1 MRASRRRRRIPRS
14 GLANETGR
22 NGRSRRG
29 QARRRSGKKEKQ
41 YKLRNSIR
49 RNQSAPSRYISMWGP
64 SYTGANGRRY
74 RPKGGREGAGG
85 KDGEMGK
92 VAAWRPVRRGKNDR
106 ALTRYKSHYGVNLL
120 DPSPPTDF
128 QPPGTVLGCRL
139 WATSHANSDKVP
151 LSLCLPP
158 SYRLPRRCVIL
169 VAFGLSS
176 LRLSLFFSIALFLSS
191 IHSYTHIPPPLFRS
205 LSLSLWFYSAGYPH
219 SRHPRGTP
227 TPTDQSQGISVPG
240 TSAC

>member
-1 MRASRRRRRIPRS
+1 
-14 GLANETGR
+14 
-22 NGRSRRG
+22 
-29 QARRRSGKKEKQ
+29 
-41 YKLRNSIR
+41 
-49 RNQSAPSRYISMWGP
+49 
-64 SYTGANGRRY
+64 
-74 RPKGGREGAGG
+74 
-85 KDGEMGK
+85 MGK

-151 LSLCLPP
+151 LSPLSLCLCLYLAPSLPLSLSFSLSFSLAGFSVDIPSSSLFVCPP
-158 SYRLPRRCVIL
+158 SP
-169 VAFGLSS
+169 
-176 LRLSLFFSIALFLSS
+176 
-191 IHSYTHIPPPLFRS
+191 S
-205 LSLSLWFYSAGYPH
+205 LSLSVSLFPFNFLFFSHALALFLRLSDARSLPLRFYSAGCPH

-227 TPTDQSQGISVPG
+227 TPTGRSQGISVPG

>member
-1 MRASRRRRRIPRS
+1 MRRRRNNINYAIQLDAINRRRPGISRCGDRRVIRETS
-14 GLANETGR
+14 RWRKAKEKRETGR
-22 NGRSRRG
+22 W
-29 QARRRSGKKEKQ
+29 E
-41 YKLRNSIR
+41 
-49 RNQSAPSRYISMWGP
+49 
-64 SYTGANGRRY
+64 
-74 RPKGGREGAGG
+74 
-85 KDGEMGK
+85 K

-151 LSLCLPP
+151 LSP
-158 SYRLPRRCVIL
+158 SC
-169 VAFGLSS
+169 
-176 LRLSLFFSIALFLSS
+176 
-191 IHSYTHIPPPLFRS
+191 S
-205 LSLSLWFYSAGYPH
+205 LSLSFSLGLSCLLHLSFSLCLLLPSTYY
-219 SRHPRGTP
+219 RHTILVTFRLSYVYVTLFLSLLRLSVSLVLFGRLSPLAASQGTP

>member
-1 MRASRRRRRIPRS
+1 
-14 GLANETGR
+14 
-22 NGRSRRG
+22 
-29 QARRRSGKKEKQ
+29 
-41 YKLRNSIR
+41 
-49 RNQSAPSRYISMWGP
+49 
-64 SYTGANGRRY
+64 
-74 RPKGGREGAGG
+74 
-85 KDGEMGK
+85 MGK

-151 LSLCLPP
+151 LSP
-158 SYRLPRRCVIL
+158 SL
-169 VAFGLSS
+169 S
-176 LRLSLFFSIALFLSS
+176 LRLCLSCLLAVS
-191 IHSYTHIPPPLFRS
+191 PPLFIHLS
-205 LSLSLWFYSAGYPH
+205 LSLSLTQAGFSSVDIPSSSLFVYPLAGVSFSFSRRFSLFLPLALSLPLRFYSAGYPH

-227 TPTDQSQGISVPG
+227 TPTDRSQGISVPG

>member
-1 MRASRRRRRIPRS
+1 MEEGQREPEREI
-14 GLANETGR
+14 GR
-22 NGRSRRG
+22 W
-29 QARRRSGKKEKQ
+29 E
-41 YKLRNSIR
+41 
-49 RNQSAPSRYISMWGP
+49 
-64 SYTGANGRRY
+64 
-74 RPKGGREGAGG
+74 
-85 KDGEMGK
+85 K

-151 LSLCLPP
+151 LSPSCFLSRFLSCLLHPLSLSLLLP
-158 SYRLPRRCVIL
+158 STYCRHTIL
-169 VAFGLSS
+169 VTFRLSS
-176 LRLSLFFSIALFLSS
+176 LCHSLSISS
-191 IHSYTHIPPPLFRS
+191 
-205 LSLSLWFYSAGYPH
+205 SLSLWFCLAGYPH